1 MTSALPQDALASFGT
16 NAAQGLANAMTSY
29 SMSSMGSTVATGV
42 RTAVNSNLTSSTLRS
57 AGLNAMAGLRA
68 GILAGQSGV
77 ISAMRSAARA
87 AVNAAKSELKIK
99 SPSRVFEDEVGVMT
113 MRGLGKGVLKESKA
127 QAKVIRNAAR
137 YLTGQAKEGSII
149 TTSNDNRRSY
159 DNSVTSTI
167 QVQQMVVRDEQD
179 IRSLA
184 VEIATLT
191 KRIQHGRG
199 LRMA

>member
-1 MTSALPQDALASFGT
+1 M
-16 NAAQGLANAMTSY
+16 
-29 SMSSMGSTVATGV
+29 
-42 RTAVNSNLTSSTLRS
+42 RTAVNANLTSSTLRS

-137 YLTGQAKEGSII
+137 YLTGEARESSII

-191 KRIQHGRG
+191 RRQQRG
-199 LRMA
+199 KGMRMA

>member
-1 MTSALPQDALASFGT
+1 
-16 NAAQGLANAMTSY
+16 
-29 SMSSMGSTVATGV
+29 
-42 RTAVNSNLTSSTLRS
+42 
-57 AGLNAMAGLRA
+57 
-68 GILAGQSGV
+68 
-77 ISAMRSAARA
+77 MRSAARS
-87 AVNAAKSELKIK
+87 AVNAAKSELKIN

-137 YLTGQAKEGSII
+137 YLTGEARESSII

-191 KRIQHGRG
+191 RRQQRGNG
-199 LRMA
+199 LRFA

>member
-1 MTSALPQDALASFGT
+1 
-16 NAAQGLANAMTSY
+16 
-29 SMSSMGSTVATGV
+29 
-42 RTAVNSNLTSSTLRS
+42 
-57 AGLNAMAGLRA
+57 
-68 GILAGQSGV
+68 
-77 ISAMRSAARA
+77 MRSAARS
-87 AVNAAKSELKIK
+87 AVNAAKSELKIN

-137 YLTGQAKEGSII
+137 YLTGEARESSII

-159 DNSVTSTI
+159 NNSVTSTI

-191 KRIQHGRG
+191 RRQQRGKG
-199 LRMA
+199 LRFA